1 MNILDAVDAVSL
13 RKDIPQFRAGDE
25 LKIHVRV
32 IEGNKSR
39 LQVFQGIVIRRQG
52 DGVRETFTIRKVS
65 YGVGVERTFPVHTPV
80 IEKIELVKK
89 GEVRRAKLYY
99 LRDLRGKA
107 AKIRE
112 KRDGIEGYGDGILST
127 PEAVVV
133 VSEPVAVSE
142 PETIIFSMRNK
153 GSLLKELPILVI
165 VALVVSLFIKSFLVQ
180 FFYIP
185 SGSME
190 NTLQIK
196 DRVAVNKVPF
206 ISDNIKR
213 GDVVV
218 FRDPNDWLPE
228 PYENS
233 TNQFVVK
240 AKSALVAVG
249 VLPNPAKQYLVKR
262 VVGVGGDRVVCCT
275 KDGKLTINGVEVTV
289 PKGKLWVMG
298 DHRGA
303 SADSRYHQDDINKGF
318 VPESKVSGRVVGV
331 IWPFKNITYI
341 PRVDVL
347 NN

>member
-1 MNILDAVDAVSL
+1 
-13 RKDIPQFRAGDE
+13 
-25 LKIHVRV
+25 
-32 IEGNKSR
+32 
-39 LQVFQGIVIRRQG
+39 
-52 DGVRETFTIRKVS
+52 
-65 YGVGVERTFPVHTPV
+65 
-80 IEKIELVKK
+80 
-89 GEVRRAKLYY
+89 
-99 LRDLRGKA
+99 
-107 AKIRE
+107 
-112 KRDGIEGYGDGILST
+112 
-127 PEAVVV
+127 
-133 VSEPVAVSE
+133 
-142 PETIIFSMRNK
+142 MRNK

-218 FRDPNDWLPE
+218 FRDPNNWLPE
-228 PYENS
+228 PYDS
-233 TNQFVVK
+233 TTNQFVAK
-240 AKSALVAVG
+240 AKSALVTVG

-275 KDGKLTINGVEVTV
+275 KDGKLTINGVEVTEPYIFAGNKPSEMNFDVTV

-303 SADSRYHQDDINKGF
+303 SADSRYHQEDINKGF
-318 VPESKVSGRVVGV
+318 VPLSKVTGRVVGV

-347 NN
+347 NK